1 MKHREELEKE
11 LLELDTQL
19 AHLLLFS
26 DEPKFLNKDSKHQ
39 KVYSKFPLAYYD
51 PTQEETTRRIR
62 ELRDK
67 ILDIKKELRMKLEV
81 HFDVEVNNK
90 TYPNNPDEVI
100 EHFQDSFVN
109 YRNISDKENVING
122 NFTKIHDL
130 YNIRKAHS
138 FGHRSII
145 DKSISLINGLSK
157 NDKAKLGKK
166 DEEDNEDEYVKEDSS
181 SDVED
186 KNQKGNRKEQN
197 EKEIAD
203 IESNLNLYEGE
214 NSNNRKKTSQNLRKA
229 NDKGN
234 NESDFGE
241 EKLKDEGNAN
251 AEVNNIN
258 DDDVMSGVNGI
269 DEVLE

>member
-1 MKHREELEKE
+1 MKHRGELEKE

-26 DEPKFLNKDSKHQ
+26 DEPKFLNKDNKHQ

-90 TYPNNPDEVI
+90 TYPKNPDEVI

-130 YNIRKAHS
+130 YNIRQAHS

-157 NDKAKLGKK
+157 KDKAKLGKK
-166 DEEDNEDEYVKEDSS
+166 DEEDNEE
-181 SDVED
+181 DVED
-186 KNQKGNRKEQN
+186 KNQKGNTKEQN
-197 EKEIAD
+197 EKEITD
-203 IESNLNLYEGE
+203 TESNLNLYEGE

-251 AEVNNIN
+251 AEVDNIN
-258 DDDVMSGVNGI
+258 DDDVMSSMNGI
-269 DEVLE
+269 DE